1 MARESFINIR
11 FPFFD
16 SEKGLFLDMTKTNKR
31 AIKSDL
37 MHLLLTNKG
46 ERLYQP
52 EFGTDLKKFLFEP
65 NIVTVQK
72 NIQQEIQS
80 AIDKFIPNLKVDT
93 LEVERIEDSE
103 HAVIVKLEYTVTNN
117 AFSESDF
124 LIIEL

>member
-11 FPFFD
+11 FPFLD
-16 SEKGLFLDMTKTNKR
+16 SEKGFFLDMTQQDKR

-65 NIVTVQK
+65 NIITVQS
-72 NIQQEIQS
+72 NIREEIQK
-80 AIDKFIPNLKVDT
+80 AIDLYIPNLKVDR
-93 LEVERIEDSE
+93 LEVNPVDGQDHS
-103 HAVIVKLEYTVTNN
+103 VIVKLEYTVTNN
-117 AFSESDF
+117 TFSESDF
-124 LIIEL
+124 ITIEL